1 MATFGIDEAN
11 QLARQRTPGDVAA
24 FISQFARRG
33 PLAAAA
39 APRTATISAAPSRAA
54 AAPKVA
60 PKPMTQGERD
70 DASVRD
76 MRALAASVGMKGF
89 EQQPATSPPGG
100 SGGGD
105 DDGSNLRRLAAAV
118 GLYGFSGKV

>member
-24 FISQFARRG
+24 FISQFAKRG

-39 APRTATISAAPSRAA
+39 PRPATVSAPAPATASAPRLEPKPMTQDERDDAAVRDLRALAACVGMKGFGRAA
-54 AAPKVA
+54 AAP
-60 PKPMTQGERD
+60 
-70 DASVRD
+70 S
-76 MRALAASVGMKGF
+76 
-89 EQQPATSPPGG
+89 GG

-105 DDGSNLRRLAAAV
+105 DDGTDLRRLAAAV
-118 GLYGFSGKV
+118 GLCGSGGGD